1 MAISTVR
8 VQMNGS
14 WYDLSK
20 QSDGSWQATLTAPN
34 TTSFNLDGGYYPLT
48 IEAVNDAGTKGTG
61 SLQLFVKERV
71 APVITIVSPG
81 AGAYVTNNKQ
91 PVVFTVTD
99 ESGGSGVN
107 LDSLVVTL
115 DGTAVAAS
123 TLSHTAITNGY
134 SFTYT
139 PAAALGDGSHTVEVN
154 CSDNDGNAAVAKY
167 TSFTVDTVP
176 PTLVINSPTD
186 GAIVAT
192 QTLAVSGKTND
203 ATSSPVTVRIS
214 LNGTDQGTV
223 SVGSDGSWSKTVQL
237 AEGDNT
243 IVITVTDAA
252 GKVTSAT
259 KTVRLDTSVPK
270 IKSAVANPNPVDAGK
285 TMVITVV
292 VE

>member
-99 ESGGSGVN
+99 ESGGSGLD

-123 TLSHTAITNGY
+123 TLSRTAITNGY
-134 SFTYT
+134 GFTYT
-139 PAAALGDGSHTVEVN
+139 PAAAMGDGRHTVEVN
-154 CSDNDGNAAVAKY
+154 CSDNDGNAAVAKS

-176 PTLVINSPTD
+176 PTLVVNSPTD

-223 SVGSDGSWSKTVQL
+223 SVGSDGSWSKTVTL

-252 GKVTSAT
+252 GKVTSAI

-270 IKSAVANPNPVDAGK
+270 IKSAVANPNPADAGK